1 MLRAVE
7 DEQKDDYGEMDNR
20 ARLSIRRE
28 REQNLERQLKH
39 LQENNDELW
48 EKIQDKNRWE
58 G

>member
-39 LQENNDELW
+39 LQESNDELW
-48 EKIQDKNRWE
+48 EKIQDKNRCE